1 MFVQLTCKNRNEKE
15 MNELYEVLG
24 LLSRREEVQIED
36 RGDCVEII
44 ACPQGKLVVSE
55 EDGDMIIRANT
66 RHAGAGFHA
75 FVVDILKDLQEE
87 VQGEYELVD
96 DMEYDK
102 DEDFERLQSLYQDEM
117 DYIRGVLLKNDLFRQ
132 QNYMYDET
140 FFLPMNRENRI
151 LTSTGDIDL
160 KEFKNMN
167 TSDLMDSFYVWND
180 WDRDAKFY
188 KNCALTLLASEGVG
202 KYTLM
207 NDSTI
212 KHAND
217 ICEYIEAA
225 YQKDVN
231 IPLPL
236 EAYCDLCEKL
246 DRENKI
252 KDGVSMEEEVIQ
264 YRTREVYH
272 LFADA
277 RVVASGASE
286 RSYDP
291 VNQAVCLMSPY
302 LDEGQWK
309 WLIQASKESHICS
322 HYDEMMTS
330 EPMEYDGKSIWIY
343 EFEEDGIWMIDACVR
358 YKEKYLYFHDVCANK
373 EDLPYLKQCIKESG
387 FVPGQED

>member
-24 LLSRREEVQIED
+24 LLCKREEVQIED
-36 RGDCVEII
+36 RIDRVEII
-44 ACPQGKLVVSE
+44 ACPQGKIVVT
-55 EDGDMIIRANT
+55 EDDNDMIIRANT

-87 VQGEYELVD
+87 VQGEYELCD

-117 DYIRGVLLKNDLFRQ
+117 DYIRGVLLKNELFRQ

-140 FFLPMNRENRI
+140 FFLPMNMENRI
-151 LTSTGDIDL
+151 LTSTGDLDL

-167 TSDLMDSFYVWND
+167 TSDLMDNFYIWND

-188 KNCALTLLASEGVG
+188 KNCALTLLAKEGVG

-225 YQKDVN
+225 YQKDSTLS
-231 IPLPL
+231 LPL
-236 EAYCDLCEKL
+236 EAYHDLCEKL

-252 KDGVSMEEEVIQ
+252 TDGVSMEQEVIQ
-264 YRTREVYH
+264 YRTKEVYH
-272 LFADA
+272 LFDDA

-291 VNQAVCLMSPY
+291 VNQAICLMSPY
-302 LDEGQWK
+302 LEEGQWE

-322 HYDEMMTS
+322 RYDEMMES
-330 EPMEYDGKSIWIY
+330 EPIEYDGKSIWMY
-343 EFEEDGIWMIDACVR
+343 EYEQEGVWMIEACLR
-358 YKEKYLYFHDVCANK
+358 YKEKHLYFHDVCAKK
-373 EDLPYLKQCIKESG
+373 ENLPYLKQCIKESG
-387 FVPGQED
+387 FLPGQED

>member
-24 LLSRREEVQIED
+24 LLCKREEVQIED
-36 RGDCVEII
+36 RIDRVEII
-44 ACPQGKLVVSE
+44 ACPQGKIVVT
-55 EDGDMIIRANT
+55 EDDNDMIIRANT

-87 VQGEYELVD
+87 VQGEYEFCD

-117 DYIRGVLLKNDLFRQ
+117 DYIRGVLLKNELFRQ

-140 FFLPMNRENRI
+140 FFLPMNMENRI
-151 LTSTGDIDL
+151 LTSTGDLDL

-167 TSDLMDSFYVWND
+167 TSDLMDNFYIWND

-188 KNCALTLLASEGVG
+188 KNCALTLLAKEGVG

-225 YQKDVN
+225 YQKDSTLS
-231 IPLPL
+231 LPL
-236 EAYCDLCEKL
+236 EAYHDLCEKL

-252 KDGVSMEEEVIQ
+252 TDGVSMEQEVIQ
-264 YRTREVYH
+264 YRTKEVYH
-272 LFADA
+272 LFDDA

-291 VNQAVCLMSPY
+291 VNQAICLMSPY
-302 LDEGQWK
+302 LEEGQWE

-322 HYDEMMTS
+322 HYDEMMES
-330 EPMEYDGKSIWIY
+330 EPIEYDGKSIWMY
-343 EFEEDGIWMIDACVR
+343 EYEQEGVWMIEACLR
-358 YKEKYLYFHDVCANK
+358 YKEKYLYFHDVCAKK
-373 EDLPYLKQCIKESG
+373 ENLPYLKQCIKESG
-387 FVPGQED
+387 FLPGQED

>member
-24 LLSRREEVQIED
+24 LLCKREEVQIED
-36 RGDCVEII
+36 RIDRVEII
-44 ACPQGKLVVSE
+44 ACPQGKIVVKE
-55 EDGDMIIRANT
+55 EDGDMVIRANT
-66 RHAGAGFHA
+66 RHAGPGFHA

-87 VQGEYELVD
+87 VPGEYELVD

-117 DYIRGVLLKNDLFRQ
+117 DYIRGVLLKNALFRE

-140 FFLPMNRENRI
+140 FFLPMNLENRI
-151 LTSTGDIDL
+151 LTSIGDMDL
-160 KEFKNMN
+160 KEFKSMN

-188 KNCALTLLASEGVG
+188 KNCALTLLAREGVG

-212 KHAND
+212 KQAND
-217 ICEYIEAA
+217 ICEYIEVA
-225 YQKDVN
+225 YQKDPN
-231 IPLPL
+231 ISLPI
-236 EAYCDLCEKL
+236 EVYQNLCKQL

-252 KDGVSMEEEVIQ
+252 ENGISMEQEVIQ

-272 LFADA
+272 LFDDA
-277 RVVASGASE
+277 RVVANGACE

-291 VNQAVCLMSPY
+291 VNEAICLMSPY
-302 LDEGQWK
+302 LDEGQWQ

-322 HYDEMMTS
+322 HDDEMMAS
-330 EPMEYDGKSIWIY
+330 DPIEYDHKSIWMVEY
-343 EFEEDGIWMIDACVR
+343 EEEGVWMIDACVR
-358 YKEKYLYFHDVCANK
+358 YKEKYLYFHDVLAKK

-387 FVPGQED
+387 FLPGQED

>member
-44 ACPQGKLVVSE
+44 ACPQGKIVVSE
-55 EDGDMIIRANT
+55 DDGDMIIRANT

-167 TSDLMDSFYVWND
+167 TSDLMDNFYVWND

-291 VNQAVCLMSPY
+291 VNQAICLMSPY

-309 WLIQASKESHICS
+309 WLIQASKQSHICS
-322 HYDEMMTS
+322 HYDEMMAS
-330 EPMEYDGKSIWIY
+330 EPIEYDGKSIWIY
-343 EFEEDGIWMIDACVR
+343 EFEKDGIWMIDACVR